1 MKIIL
6 LLAFTL
12 VSCATPKPKISV
24 GILEDRGWYGK
35 DVETTEDKQYK
46 LDLKSYTNLLD
57 VRATGDAAWTLS
69 RKPIY
74 GEEKAR
80 KAEFDLAMKQYDPHA
95 SIFVADLS
103 FINFETVVGKHCD
116 KIRRAVSFYFLTDPD
131 AITQAI
137 DHGFNLISFSNNH
150 AQDCDL
156 GRAFMQSKKK
166 HGPLMTEESVLT
178 ITPNKDFM
186 WNGVGE
192 SGKNVSLKQMNVKG
206 KDVTIAL
213 GAISLL
219 NWDIPNAKVFDY
231 TQPDVEEQIEWYLKE
246 FSDAQADLKILS
258 IHTQDASGDKK
269 PEAKAFLLLK
279 KIADKFILD
288 HDGDLVF
295 GHGPHAWGGVKYL
308 EKKDKTQ
315 GVIFTSTGN
324 FLHEGLASVAQN
336 YVARAIYDFESMRLK
351 QIQVIPF
358 RNNRKVPNPPLANGT
373 EVDPTKI
380 PTTYY
385 SIKQLKKRIDEKVEE
400 GVPANFKWR
409 VGKFTDHETKRKGLY
424 FASFE

>member
-1 MKIIL
+1 MKFIL
-6 LLAFTL
+6 LLAFAL
-12 VSCATPKPKISV
+12 VGCATPKPKITV
-24 GILEDRGWYGK
+24 GILEDRAWYGK
-35 DVETTEDKQYK
+35 GVETTEDRQYK
-46 LDLKSYTNLLD
+46 LDLKSYVNLLD

-74 GEEKAR
+74 GEKKAR
-80 KAEFDLAMKQYDPHA
+80 KAEFDLAMKQYDPYA

-156 GRAFMQSKKK
+156 GRAFMKSPKK
-166 HGPLMTEESVLT
+166 HGPLMTEESALT

-186 WNGVGE
+186 WNGVGD
-192 SGKNVSLKQMNVKG
+192 SGKSISVKQMKIKG
-206 KDVTIAL
+206 KDITVAL

-231 TQPDVEEQIEWYLKE
+231 TQPEVEEHIEIYLKE

-269 PEAKAFLLLK
+269 PEASAFLLLK
-279 KIADKFILD
+279 KIADKFILK

-336 YVARAIYDFESMRLK
+336 YVARAVYDFESMRLK

-358 RNNRKVPNPPLANGT
+358 RNNRKVPNPPMADGT

-385 SIKQLKKRIDEKVEE
+385 SIKELKKRVDEKVEE

-409 VGKFTDHETKRKGLY
+409 VGKFTDHEKKRKGLY

>member
-1 MKIIL
+1 MKYL
-6 LLAFTL
+6 VLLAFLL
-12 VSCATPKPKISV
+12 VGCATSKPKITV
-24 GILEDRGWYGK
+24 GILEDRVWYGE
-35 DVETTEDKQYK
+35 DVDTTQDKQYK
-46 LDLKSYTNLLD
+46 LDLRTYDNLLD
-57 VRATGDAAWTLS
+57 IRGSGDAAWTLS
-69 RKPIY
+69 RKPIF
-74 GEEKAR
+74 GEKKAR
-80 KAEFDLAMKQYDPHA
+80 KAEFDLAMKDYDPYA

-103 FINFETVVGKHCD
+103 FINFETVVGKYCD

-156 GRAFMQSKKK
+156 GRAFIKSEKK
-166 HGPLMTEESVLT
+166 HGPLMTEEAVLT
-178 ITPNKDFM
+178 IAPSKDFI

-192 SGKNVSLKQMNVKG
+192 SGKSITVKQMKVKG
-206 KDVTIAL
+206 RDVTIAM

-231 TQPDVEEQIEWYLKE
+231 TQADVEEQIDWYLKE

-269 PEAKAFLLLK
+269 PEALAFILLK
-279 KIADKFILD
+279 KIAEKFILA

-324 FLHEGLASVAQN
+324 FIHEGLSSVAQN
-336 YVARAIYDFESMRLK
+336 YVARAIYDFSSMRLK

-358 RNNRKVPNPPLANGT
+358 RNNRKVPQPPLADGT
-373 EVDPTKI
+373 EMSPIKI
-380 PTTYY
+380 STTYY
-385 SIKQLKKRIDEKVEE
+385 SIKELKKRMSEKADES
-400 GVPANFKWR
+400 VPANFKWR
-409 VGKFTDHETKRKGLY
+409 VGKFTDHEKKRKGLY
-424 FASFE
+424 FASFK